1 MDARKATKAT
11 TLAATAILAL
21 SAGLTSAH
29 AGDGN
34 AAATTPI
41 DSTSAAASYQQSLTA
56 EDGTVVTF
64 VLDPASQ
71 TLTISNTRG
80 GDREVVT
87 VPEDVMEDLT
97 SDAATVA
104 PGTISTQRVS
114 VETCKNILSAA
125 GYANGIVWTLATI
138 AAAPTLA
145 GSLVGAGAGVITSA
159 MITEAGRLC
168 K

>member
-1 MDARKATKAT
+1 MNTRNAAKAT
-11 TLAATAILAL
+11 TLVATAILAMT
-21 SAGLTSAH
+21 AGLTSAH
-29 AGDGN
+29 ADTSK
-34 AAATTPI
+34 AATANPI
-41 DSTSAAASYQQSLTA
+41 ESTSATDPYQQSLTA

-64 VLDPASQ
+64 TLDPAAQ
-71 TLTISNTRG
+71 TLTVTNTR

-87 VPEDVMEDLT
+87 VPEDVMRDLT
-97 SDAATVA
+97 SDAAAAT
-104 PGTISTQRVS
+104 PGAISPQRVS

-145 GSLVGAGAGVITSA
+145 GSLVGAGARVITSA

>member
-71 TLTISNTRG
+71 TLTISNTR